1 MNSGKILQFFQHRN
15 DNFSKIAAS
24 KFRTQQESFSNRN
37 SQLNTEF
44 QEYKIQS
51 GQAKILIRNK
61 IDEREKEITKDAEE
75 RQNALREKIQGLE
88 TNLGTVRNEV
98 EGAKMRAAS
107 ITIQRDELKKTL
119 TEMKQRYNIDSKEWE
134 GLLEEEQTS
143 WKNEKEGVDKV
154 MQGLMNEHSEKL
166 NQAHN
171 DACTKAESIRSE
183 LRKQLF
189 EKEVL
194 LQKTEV
200 ALELTEFE
208 EKDLEEKVNQME
220 RERENLVSLG
230 RQSISVLRK
239 GFLDTMAGN
248 KGF

>member
-119 TEMKQRYNIDSKEWE
+119 TEMKQRYNIVVLCTHHYIAKSLHKPCTSGFHSLDSFCKIYN
-134 GLLEEEQTS
+134 S
-143 WKNEKEGVDKV
+143 
-154 MQGLMNEHSEKL
+154 
-166 NQAHN
+166 
-171 DACTKAESIRSE
+171 R
-183 LRKQLF
+183 
-189 EKEVL
+189 
-194 LQKTEV
+194 
-200 ALELTEFE
+200 
-208 EKDLEEKVNQME
+208 
-220 RERENLVSLG
+220 
-230 RQSISVLRK
+230 
-239 GFLDTMAGN
+239 
-248 KGF
+248 